1 MNNKILLS
9 LSLFLY
15 SFGIQAEDL
24 TQIFDLAKK
33 NDPVY
38 GAAIAQYQADIEAS
52 PRAWAGVKPQI
63 NLSGQVAEI
72 DENSVVT
79 VSNTDITN
87 DQKFD
92 QNSYSLKLT
101 QTIYNKA
108 QFDAIA
114 QAGAL
119 VAQAEAIYG
128 NARYDLILRVA
139 QSYFNVLSESAS
151 LVFATAERKAI
162 AQQLDQAKQ
171 RFKVGLT
178 AITDVLEAQAR
189 YDLSVSSEIE
199 AKRLLD
205 LSNESLRE
213 ITGQAHSD
221 LHKVKED
228 HKMVSPN
235 PTDIETWVITA
246 LQRNLLL
253 LSAEQAVNAAREG
266 KDLAYAGHYPTLDFQ
281 ASYDDS
287 ESKGGTFP
295 STRDGTTIALKLNI
309 PIYSGG
315 GTNAAGR
322 QAAALYQQSK
332 QLYEQ
337 QRRAT
342 ERQTRNSYSTVLSA
356 ISQVNALKQAVR
368 SSQSALEATQ
378 AGFEVGTRTAVDVLD
393 SQRELYLAQRNYIR
407 ARHAYIVSTLELKQA
422 AGTLTD
428 EDMTLIN
435 AWLES

>member
-1 MNNKILLS
+1 MNYKILISLTLLLS
-9 LSLFLY
+9 
-15 SFGIQAEDL
+15 SFSIQAEDL
-24 TQIFDLAKK
+24 AQIFELAKK
-33 NDPVY
+33 NDPTY
-38 GAAIAQYQADIEAS
+38 GAAVAQYQAAIEAS
-52 PRAWAGVKPQI
+52 PKAWAGIKPQI
-63 NLSGQVAEI
+63 NVTGQYAEI
-72 DENSVVT
+72 DQDSSVTIDNVPLNRDQSYD
-79 VSNTDITN
+79 SN
-87 DQKFD
+87 F
-92 QNSYSLKLT
+92 YSISLT
-101 QTIYNKA
+101 QTLYNKA

-119 VAQAEAIYG
+119 VAQAEAVYG

-139 QSYFNVLSESAS
+139 QRYFDVLSESAS
-151 LVFATAERKAI
+151 LVFAKAEKKAI

-189 YDLSVSSEIE
+189 YDQAVSSEIE
-199 AKRLLD
+199 AQRLLD

-213 ITGQAHSD
+213 ITGQAHGK
-221 LHKVKED
+221 LHKVKEEL
-228 HKMVSPN
+228 KLVSPD
-235 PTDIETWVITA
+235 PLDQEAWVKTA
-246 LQRNLLL
+246 LEQNLLL

-266 KDLAYAGHYPTLDFQ
+266 KDLAYAGHYPTLNFE

-287 ESKGGTFP
+287 ETNGGTFP
-295 STRDGTTIALKLNI
+295 STSDGTTLALRLNI

-322 QAAALYQQSK
+322 EAAALYQQSK

-342 ERQTRNSYSTVLSA
+342 ERLTRNSYLTVLSA
-356 ISQVNALKQAVR
+356 ISQVNALKQALR
-368 SSQSALEATQ
+368 STQTALEATQ

-393 SQRELYLAQRNYIR
+393 SQQEMYLAQRNYIR
-407 ARHAYIVSTLELKQA
+407 ARHAYIVSALQLKQA

-435 AWLES
+435 AWLDS